1 MTCQRLL
8 KNSDMFKY
16 CFCCAIWLQILSLQ
30 AQTVVNIDSQT
41 GRFDLN
47 GKVKYLE
54 DPNGKLTIDEINLFS
69 TEWQKAEKTLNF
81 GYTTSAYWI
90 KFKVSFASHV
100 NERWLL
106 EVGYPVLDDVQFYYK
121 HPTIENN
128 RWQVVKTGELL
139 PFRQRE
145 TLYRNFLFHLPLQ
158 ADSEQTF
165 YLRVSAES
173 SLQIPLTLWSQKT
186 FSEKI
191 NTENYVLGIYYGI
204 ILALALYNFFL
215 FISVRD
221 KSYLFYVLF
230 IATLG
235 ILQMTLNGLA
245 KEHLWPNSSWW
256 SNHGVLIFV
265 SFVSLWLSLF
275 VKSFLQTRINTPKLH
290 LFFHLTTGTSF
301 IVIIMS
307 LLAPYTISAKSSILL
322 IAITLVAAIL
332 TGIISLIKGYRPAR
346 YYVIAWAVLVTGGLT
361 YALKQ
366 YGILPRL
373 FITEYGMQFGST
385 IEVILLSLA
394 LADRINILKKEKE
407 EAQDKA
413 MDKLEEKVKERT
425 AEVVKQKEIIE
436 VKNKDITDSIRYA
449 KEIQET
455 ILPKVEK
462 IAEILPESFILF
474 KPKDIVSGD
483 FYWAAQTKNNKVIWV
498 AADCTGHGVP
508 GAFMSIMCYTLLNE
522 VVKDKDITEPAQ
534 ILDELKMHIINELN
548 QSGEMGAIS
557 DGMDISLCVLHKDTN
572 KLEFAGAYNPLYLIR
587 KGELIEIKADR
598 QTVGYQYG
606 KVQPFTNHEI
616 QLQKG
621 DTLYTFSDGYA
632 DQFGGD
638 DNQIA
643 GKWKKFSK
651 TRFKEL
657 VLSLQQKS
665 MMEQKKILDKTIEN
679 YKENLE
685 QLDDILVIG
694 VRI

>member
-1 MTCQRLL
+1 
-8 KNSDMFKY
+8 MFKY